1 MRSFHD
7 HRLGFRT
14 KLKFLNKIFVFFLT
28 RQIFGKE
35 RMLDFGQEKTCFKRR
50 EKVIFR
56 VRDERR

>member
-1 MRSFHD
+1 M
-7 HRLGFRT
+7 
-14 KLKFLNKIFVFFLT
+14 KLLKKRFVFLRT

-50 EKVIFR
+50 EKVEFR